1 MTATTGLPT
10 TPASPDELRFLSA
23 ADPDATMLDDLLGLI
38 DRARQRGPRRRASR
52 GRATR
57 VLLLGYV
64 GAGNTGADVRAI
76 EVIRQLRQ
84 LLADRPV
91 TLTLLGIGELFDHP
105 EFAGVARF
113 APSSRYLPAALD
125 AALPDY
131 DLVLNV
137 EGSTYTSRF
146 SDTLAGLL
154 IGGVSL
160 ADAHGALAYAYGA
173 DAGAM
178 SARLECFVAS
188 SASGATVFCRSDA
201 ALARLRAFGLDPLPG
216 ADPAWRYRAA
226 ATPSATPAAH
236 TLPARFAA
244 LCPNNPYCWPVVTDA
259 RRALALAGAGGG
271 DARLRHGPFSFYSW
285 DASRARRFE
294 QYTDGYAML
303 ALALR
308 RRGIE
313 PVLVAM
319 ERGDAAACEAISA
332 RLSAPARIVARPRA
346 SIDTVLGTLARAGC
360 VITTRY
366 HAALFAM
373 AHAVPVFGVSMDE
386 RIAQLFDDA
395 GISEC
400 SADCDDPLF
409 AERVLER
416 IEIDALGAP
425 QRLVRAYA
433 ALATRQTDRLDA
445 MGARVRAALD
455 EAL

>member
-1 MTATTGLPT
+1 MKRLTPMTGLP
-10 TPASPDELRFLSA
+10 PYASPDELRFLSA
-23 ADPDATMLDDLLGLI
+23 PDPDAVMLDDMLGLI
-38 DRARQRGPRRRASR
+38 GRARRRGPRKAC
-52 GRATR
+52 GGALR

-105 EFAGVARF
+105 ELAGVARF

-146 SDTLAGLL
+146 SDSLAGLL

-160 ADAHGALAYAYGA
+160 ADAHGALACAYGV
-173 DAGAM
+173 DAGTM
-178 SARLECFVAS
+178 TARLERFVAS
-188 SASGATVFCRSDA
+188 SVSGATVFCRSDA

-216 ADPAWRYRAA
+216 ADLAWRYRAA
-226 ATPSATPAAH
+226 AHAAQA
-236 TLPARFAA
+236 LPPRFAA

-259 RRALALAGAGGG
+259 RRALALAGAGG
-271 DARLRHGPFSFYSW
+271 DSPLRHGPFSFYSW

-294 QYTDGYAML
+294 QYADGYAML
-303 ALALR
+303 AQTLR
-308 RRGIE
+308 RHGIE

-319 ERGDAAACEAISA
+319 ERGDVAACEAIGA
-332 RLSAPARIVARPRA
+332 RLPAPASIVARPRA
-346 SIDTVLGTLARAGC
+346 SIDAVLGTIARASC
-360 VITTRY
+360 VVTTRY

-395 GISEC
+395 GIDEC
-400 SADCDDPLF
+400 SVDCDDPLF
-409 AERVLER
+409 AQRVLER

-433 ALATRQTDRLDA
+433 ALAARQTGRLDA
-445 MGARVRAALD
+445 MGAHLRAALD
-455 EAL
+455 DAD